1 MPYQN
6 VSMLYFHIPFCKQA
20 CHYCDFHFSTSL
32 AYKDDLLKAIGKEM
46 DLRADYLENKS
57 IESVYFG
64 GGTPSLLTADE
75 INRIF
80 EKIHQHFQ
88 LTDDAEITLEAN
100 PDDLDDAKLT
110 ALAQTPINR
119 LSIGIQSFHQEDLL
133 WMNRAH
139 NAMEADAAIKRAQ
152 DKGFENLTC
161 DLIYGYPLLTDEKW
175 KRNMQKLI
183 ALQVPHISSYSMTV
197 ESRTALAHQIIKG
210 KTQAMSD
217 EQSARQ
223 MMQLIDTFQEAGY
236 EQYEISNFAFDQRYA
251 AHNSNYW
258 RGVPYL
264 GIGPSAHS
272 FNGHSRSWN
281 RANNPGYIE
290 AINRNEPDLE
300 TESLTPSDRFN
311 EYVMTSLRTK
321 WGIKLSHISSVFGKD
336 AVDEFLLNIAPHVQH
351 GHVTQQKDIYTLSQS
366 GKLLADQIAS
376 DLFLLTEE

>member
-1 MPYQN
+1 
-6 VSMLYFHIPFCKQA
+6 MLYFHIPFCKQA

-88 LTDDAEITLEAN
+88 LTGEAEITLEAN

-110 ALAQTPINR
+110 ALAQTPVNR

-223 MMQLIDTFQEAGY
+223 MMQLIDTLEEAGY
-236 EQYEISNFAFDQRYA
+236 EQYEISNFAIDQRYA

-258 RGVPYL
+258 RGIPYL

-272 FNGHSRSWN
+272 FNGYSRSWN
-281 RANNPGYIE
+281 RANNPGYIQG
-290 AINRNEPDLE
+290 INRNEPDLE

-321 WGIKLSHISSVFGKD
+321 WGIDLSHISRVFGKN
-336 AVDEFLLNIAPHVQH
+336 AVDEFLRNIAPHVQH
-351 GHVTQQKDIYTLSQS
+351 GHVTQQKDIYTLSRS

>member
-1 MPYQN
+1 
-6 VSMLYFHIPFCKQA
+6 MLYFHIPFCKQA

-57 IESVYFG
+57 VGSVYFG

-88 LTDDAEITLEAN
+88 LTGEAEITLEAN

-110 ALAQTPINR
+110 ALAQTPVNR

-223 MMQLIDTFQEAGY
+223 MMQLIDTLEEAGY
-236 EQYEISNFAFDQRYA
+236 EQYEISNFAIDQRYA

-258 RGVPYL
+258 RGIPYL

-272 FNGHSRSWN
+272 FNGYSRSWN
-281 RANNPGYIE
+281 RANNPGYIQG
-290 AINRNEPDLE
+290 INRNEPDLE

-321 WGIKLSHISSVFGKD
+321 WGIDLSHISRVFGKN
-336 AVDEFLLNIAPHVQH
+336 AVDEFLRNIAPHVQH
-351 GHVTQQKDIYTLSQS
+351 GHVTQQKDIYTLSRS